1 MISHYSDIIVDMEQV
16 LTIVCKL
23 QPTQEQS
30 QKIEAT
36 LSAFASACNFIN
48 TTIDSKLVN
57 NVRIQTLIY
66 SQVRSQFDLSANL
79 TIRAIARVSAN
90 RKAAKL
96 SNKPVKDFRPTSAD
110 YDARIFAFRE
120 KDWAASL
127 TLVGGRE
134 HIRMNVGNYQ
144 IGKLKGRNP
153 TSATLCKHRDG
164 AYYIHIQVKDEVPEP
179 TKSDRVIGIDL
190 GRRDIAVTSS
200 GDKWNGKG
208 IQQVRDSFSKVR
220 ASLQQK
226 ASAKADASRTKGTRS
241 GRRRCRQILQRLS
254 GRERRYQSWLNHNIS
269 RTIVNQAK
277 SERKVIAIEDLTG
290 IRDRT
295 NQQPRSKTERR
306 RSNSWA
312 FYQLRTFLEYKAIQA
327 GIKLVKVNPAY
338 TSQMCHKC
346 KHIHPVRGKSYRSG
360 KSFNCGHCG
369 WHGDADLNGAMNI
382 SVLGAAVN
390 PLGGSVLSCNI
401 ADHIRATESPRL
413 LAVG

>member
-1 MISHYSDIIVDMEQV
+1 MEQV

-30 QKIEAT
+30 QKMEAT

-48 TTIDSKLVN
+48 TTIDPKLVN

-110 YDARIFAFRE
+110 YDARIFTFRE

-127 TLVGGRE
+127 TLIGGRE
-134 HIRMNVGNYQ
+134 HIKMNVGNYQ
-144 IGKLKGRNP
+144 IGKLKGRKP

-164 AYYIHIQVKDEVPEP
+164 AYYIHIQVKDEVPEL

-190 GRRDIAVTSS
+190 GRRDIAVTSN
-200 GDKWNGKG
+200 GDKCDGKG

-226 ASAKADASRTKGTRS
+226 ASKGTRS

-277 SERKVIAIEDLTG
+277 SECKVIAIEDLTG

-306 RSNSWA
+306 RSNSWS

-327 GIKLVKVNPAY
+327 GVKLVKINPAY

-346 KHIHPVRGKSYRSG
+346 NHIHPVRGKSYRSG
-360 KSFNCGHCG
+360 KSFKCGHCG

-382 SVLGAAVN
+382 SILGAAVN
-390 PLGGSVLSCNI
+390 LPRGSVLSCNI
-401 ADHIRATESPRL
+401 ADHIRATESPQL

>member
-1 MISHYSDIIVDMEQV
+1 MEQV

-30 QKIEAT
+30 QKMEAT

-48 TTIDSKLVN
+48 TTIDPKLVN

-110 YDARIFAFRE
+110 YDARIFTFRE

-127 TLVGGRE
+127 TLIGGRE
-134 HIRMNVGNYQ
+134 HIKMNVGNYQ
-144 IGKLKGRNP
+144 IGKLKGRKP

-164 AYYIHIQVKDEVPEP
+164 AYYIHIQVKDEVPEL

-190 GRRDIAVTSS
+190 GRRDIAVTSN
-200 GDKWNGKG
+200 GDKCDGKG

-226 ASAKADASRTKGTRS
+226 ASKGTRS

-277 SERKVIAIEDLTG
+277 SECKVIAIEDLTG

-306 RSNSWA
+306 RSNSWSC
-312 FYQLRTFLEYKAIQA
+312 YQLRTFLEYKAIQA
-327 GIKLVKVNPAY
+327 GVKLVKINPAY

-346 KHIHPVRGKSYRSG
+346 NHIHPVRGKSYRSG
-360 KSFNCGHCG
+360 KSFKCGHCG

-382 SVLGAAVN
+382 SILGAAVN
-390 PLGGSVLSCNI
+390 LPRGSVLSCNI
-401 ADHIRATESPRL
+401 ADHIRATESPQL